1 MWKRK
6 HFVSAQAALN
16 VEVQDEPLP
25 YRFVRVK
32 VRRYVHI
39 VVSWKLQFI
48 TVSPVEDLTTK
59 YVCKSIMTVLRAS
72 GQVRY
77 ADLKYYSSRIGAK
90 AIHLYLIEE
99 QLCKRNQDATLLNI
113 KAGRLTKLR
122 RGTMWSVQPSP
133 DTPSKSNQPRL
144 SPPYCDRGLLNFRI
158 LNGQICSQGIATAP
172 AEIVSDL
179 ELVWG
184 TMFAVFGMLTCQKG
198 VGYWQQKL
206 GKLIATNCI
215 QQSYI
220 LGCKNL
226 RDRPSAIF

>member
-1 MWKRK
+1 M
-6 HFVSAQAALN
+6 N

-99 QLCKRNQDATLLNI
+99 
-113 KAGRLTKLR
+113 
-122 RGTMWSVQPSP
+122 
-133 DTPSKSNQPRL
+133 
-144 SPPYCDRGLLNFRI
+144 
-158 LNGQICSQGIATAP
+158 
-172 AEIVSDL
+172 
-179 ELVWG
+179 
-184 TMFAVFGMLTCQKG
+184 
-198 VGYWQQKL
+198 
-206 GKLIATNCI
+206 
-215 QQSYI
+215 
-220 LGCKNL
+220 
-226 RDRPSAIF
+226 